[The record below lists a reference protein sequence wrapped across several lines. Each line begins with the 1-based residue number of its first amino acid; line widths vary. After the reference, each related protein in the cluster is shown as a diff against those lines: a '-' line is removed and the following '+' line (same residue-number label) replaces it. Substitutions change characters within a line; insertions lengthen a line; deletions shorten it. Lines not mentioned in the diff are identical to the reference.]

1 MKIGLKLF
9 LGFFSIVLLVVLVGY
24 FSGNTS
30 QKALQKSIEENTLT
44 LAVETLDKIDWN
56 TGPGYGSVTS
66 KTA

>member
-24 FSGNTS
+24 FSSNTS

-44 LAVETLDKIDWN
+44 LAVETLDKID
-56 TGPGYGSVTS
+56 
-66 KTA
+66 